1 VRPDDEA
8 RHVWGPPHLGSC
20 PARSSQTT
28 RCLHSTTPQRRFAA
42 ARGCSAATQHAEHT
56 QACEFCRRHPV
67 LHYLLQVREA
77 GSRAAQPS
85 PPAVQPASQPVLALL
100 GPGSRSLSGALPN
113 RIGVVAPR
121 ANPAFRPSPSRPF
134 LGVPWPPPPTPPR
147 AFSQDVAGLLEL
159 LLARRRLVVRLS
171 PRQPLRRWC
180 EVSSRY
186 QLTLPISGSPPHRRS

>member
-1 VRPDDEA
+1 VGTTPPWQLPSPEQPDHALSALDDSTA
-8 RHVWGPPHLGSC
+8 PVCSC
-20 PARSSQTT
+20 PWVL
-28 RCLHSTTPQRRFAA
+28 CCHAA
-42 ARGCSAATQHAEHT
+42 CRA
-56 QACEFCRRHPV
+56 QACKFCRRHPV

-85 PPAVQPASQPVLALL
+85 PPAVQLASQPVLALL

-171 PRQPLRRWC
+171 PRQPL
-180 EVSSRY
+180 
-186 QLTLPISGSPPHRRS
+186 